1 LPFRESAARFKEDG
15 TYVAARR
22 QSFGGFM
29 AIALR
34 KHSTLVND
42 NAPPSRDQVL
52 ARYRTLREIS
62 KRHHHEVLKL
72 ISGDALLR
80 QARRL
85 GLAQGK
91 TLILDDIDEMN
102 YIYDLAIHTASPER
116 SRAIDRYAKSAR
128 LAEGSDEALVLEA
141 MRNGQFS
148 ILLIERRHET
158 AGLIATD
165 LFRGCE
171 TWLVDIGLESSMT
184 EGSIMATRL
193 FTPERFSMTAGVNVP
208 LDLGMFKD
216 VLAGLPRRLGE
227 IPPATVIDNRH
238 FAEKMYGI
246 ALANG
251 ITDRVKYMDLPDEG

>member
-1 LPFRESAARFKEDG
+1 MDELN
-15 TYVAARR
+15 YV
-22 QSFGGFM
+22 
-29 AIALR
+29 
-34 KHSTLVND
+34 
-42 NAPPSRDQVL
+42 
-52 ARYRTLREIS
+52 
-62 KRHHHEVLKL
+62 
-72 ISGDALLR
+72 
-80 QARRL
+80 
-85 GLAQGK
+85 
-91 TLILDDIDEMN
+91 
-102 YIYDLAIHTASPER
+102 YDLAIHTASPER

-184 EGSIMATRL
+184 EGNIMATRL

-208 LDLGMFKD
+208 LDLSMFED
-216 VLAGLPRRLGE
+216 VLAGLPRRLGRV
-227 IPPATVIDNRH
+227 PPATVIDNRH
-238 FAEKMYGI
+238 FAEAIYSF

-251 ITDRVKYMDLPDEG
+251 IMDRIKHVDLPDEG

>member
-1 LPFRESAARFKEDG
+1 
-15 TYVAARR
+15 
-22 QSFGGFM
+22 M

-52 ARYRTLREIS
+52 ARYRALREIS

-91 TLILDDIDEMN
+91 TLILDDMDELN
-102 YIYDLAIHTASPER
+102 YVYDLAIHTASPER

-141 MRNGQFS
+141 MRKGQFS

-158 AGLIATD
+158 AGLT
-165 LFRGCE
+165 
-171 TWLVDIGLESSMT
+171 
-184 EGSIMATRL
+184 
-193 FTPERFSMTAGVNVP
+193 
-208 LDLGMFKD
+208 
-216 VLAGLPRRLGE
+216 RRLGRV
-227 IPPATVIDNRH
+227 PPATVIDNRH
-238 FAEKMYGI
+238 FAEAIYSF

-251 ITDRVKYMDLPDEG
+251 IMDRIKHVDLPDEG